1 MRMRAGLWCRPECRC
16 GSEWGK
22 MIVGPVNR
30 LPRKGKCMND
40 AATINTRIEQ
50 LEARIAHQERTIE
63 DLNNAVTGQWRQV
76 DDLTKQVERLA
87 ARLQHVEDNAPP
99 GATEPPPPH
108 Y

>member
-1 MRMRAGLWCRPECRC
+1 
-16 GSEWGK
+16 
-22 MIVGPVNR
+22 MIVRPVNR
-30 LPRKGKCMND
+30 LTRKGKFMND

-63 DLNNAVTGQWRQV
+63 DLNNAVTGQWKQV
-76 DDLTKQVERLA
+76 DGLTKQVERLA

-99 GATEPPPPH
+99 GAVEPPPPH